1 MSDNVNLAA
10 LAGTCRTDDVGG
22 VQYQVMKLDGGGD
35 GLTVPIIA
43 GQQVAALSIP
53 VVIASDQ
60 GALTVA
66 GHAVTNAG
74 TFAVQATGTFWQATQ
89 PVSGTFWQAT
99 QPVSIATAP
108 VLVAGSALIGK
119 VGIDQTTPGTTNAT
133 RDDKGNRI
141 ISVAGSTLTRP
152 ANTTPYSINDSI
164 SDNATA
170 GSVTANT
177 VAISDTNNFPVAVA
191 CVELHSTDTGFGG
204 VNIRLWAYNSD
215 PTASSGVVGG
225 DNAAFS
231 NKKAGFVGTLSGTM
245 RTFSDGSRGVLTPDE
260 ASPLL
265 TLPGSGVTTL
275 WWQLQTL
282 AAATSSANST
292 TFIPT
297 FKGYQGVP

>member
-1 MSDNVNLAA
+1 MAAGIVSITILDGASAARTVEYWSSDGTTAGLLYPLVLPQQSAGVLMDA
-10 LAGTCRTDDVGG
+10 THPLFDDIRMLAGTAVDTNSGNKSAGTLRTVLATD
-22 VQYQVMKLDGGGD
+22 QP
-35 GLTVPIIA
+35 TVP
-43 GQQVAALSIP
+43 
-53 VVIASDQ
+53 
-60 GALTVA
+60 
-66 GHAVTNAG
+66 
-74 TFAVQATGTFWQATQ
+74 
-89 PVSGTFWQAT
+89 
-99 QPVSIATAP
+99 
-108 VLVAGSALIGK
+108 
-119 VGIDQTTPGTTNAT
+119 T

-170 GSVTANT
+170 GSVVAQT
-177 VAISDTNNFPVAVA
+177 VAISDTNNFPVALA

-282 AAATSSANST
+282 GAATPSANST